1 MGVVGYNAAISS
13 MAKNGKWKIALSL
26 LYQMKERHNN
36 KTYMASTFQTTTQQP
51 QRRKQGTNNTVVG
64 QGYRNMTE
72 SSATADLENENDC
85 WTTLLLMNQDN
96 LRKSKQSQP
105 IADIRSA
112 DSLLPDDVIPPEP
125 DQITYGTV
133 MVACERSGEW
143 EHVIK
148 LAREAISSR
157 DGRSL
162 LDGIG
167 LCSALHA
174 SQQLGN
180 AQAAIE
186 YFEKLKRISSS
197 SESNNNHNKQGR
209 YNKKRRK
216 NQPFLHGPDA
226 IAYHM
231 IISAC
236 AKSKQSWSE
245 SIRYLREMKKVLG
258 HVDVQAYT
266 SAIMGCAIAGEYDLA
281 FNLLDE
287 MQTKENIKPNAIT
300 LTAVIT
306 ACAKAAGNMENTKDS
321 KKPMRR
327 ALQLFQEI
335 KDNKIH
341 GVEMNIF
348 LYNAAIRV
356 YAEGRDLD
364 GAFKLFD
371 ELEGKKLKPTIVTYG
386 SLMTA
391 CERVGSLDG
400 VNQVFRKMNQA
411 NSDLSTTDMEMYPN
425 EIIFGAAISC
435 CRKTNEP
442 ERALLLIRKM
452 IKDYKLTPNTATFN
466 TALMA
471 LVEAGSKDE
480 KYFDKAI
487 SLFKLMISKK
497 LITVMSKDKKDN
509 ANNDDEFP
517 IVKHRPNRQTY
528 NIMVRALAS
537 NMRPHDAHAFLIK
550 MRQEGF
556 TPDVDLY
563 TTTITA
569 FERCGKPRMA
579 LDLMQNMEEDGY
591 NFYEVKVLDDIFKK
605 AVKLVNGVVGRNR
618 KLDFESQAL
627 TTKTKEYTEKD
638 LDHDDNKDKLIL

>member
-13 MAKNGKWKIALSL
+13 MAKNGKWEIALSL
-26 LYQMKERHNN
+26 LYQMKERNAKDNKENN
-36 KTYMASTFQTTTQQP
+36 VFKTTQQL
-51 QRRKQGTNNTVVG
+51 QKQVSNNTVAS
-64 QGYRNMTE
+64 QGSSKNNNNNNMTE
-72 SSATADLENENDC
+72 SYSSDLDSDND

-96 LRKSKQSQP
+96 IRKSKQSQP
-105 IADIRSA
+105 IADIRTA
-112 DSLLPDDVIPPEP
+112 DSLLPEDVLPPEP

-148 LAREAISSR
+148 LAREATSR
-157 DGRSL
+157 DGQTLL

-186 YFEKLKRISSS
+186 YFERLKRVS
-197 SESNNNHNKQGR
+197 SESKDKKQR
-209 YNKKRRK
+209 KYNKRGK
-216 NQPFLHGPDA
+216 NQPFSHGPDA

-287 MQTKENIKPNAIT
+287 MQSNENIKPNAIT

-306 ACAKAAGNMENTKDS
+306 ACAKAAGNMENAKES
-321 KKPMRR
+321 KEPMRR

-335 KDNKIH
+335 KENKH
-341 GVEMNIF
+341 GVETNIF

-356 YAEGRDLD
+356 YAEGRDLV

-371 ELEGKKLKPTIVTYG
+371 ELESRQLKPTIVTYG

-391 CERVGSLDG
+391 CERVGSMDG
-400 VNQVFRKMNQA
+400 VNQVFRKMNKA
-411 NSDLSTTDMEMYPN
+411 NSDLSANMENLEMYPN

-452 IKDYKLTPNTATFN
+452 IKEYKLTPNTATFN

-471 LVEAGSKDE
+471 LTEAGCKDE

-497 LITVMSKDKKDN
+497 LLTVMSKDKEDVN
-509 ANNDDEFP
+509 DEFP
-517 IVKHRPNRQTY
+517 MKHRPNRQTY

-537 NMRPHDAHAFLIK
+537 NMRPYDAHAFLIK

-627 TTKTKEYTEKD
+627 AKKPIEKD
-638 LDHDDNKDKLIL
+638 IEYEDKKDKLKL